1 MWLLCVQLISVELE
15 DMGEIYRE
23 MFSSTLSDMTSHN
36 ISTFFNL
43 YNNLLIK
50 INFILLLPR
59 NNG

>member
-23 MFSSTLSDMTSHN
+23 MFSSIPFDMTNHN